1 MQTQTAAPQSSAQT
15 PSSQRPIPLRGR
27 HDLTVVRMEFKGEAG
42 YVVKDPVAL
51 KYHRLRPEQYELL
64 TNLDGELTLEQARDR
79 LRRAFPTL
87 ALRLQDVQ
95 GLVTDLHKKG
105 LVHGRR
111 AGQARG
117 LAQRHREEKSKKFW
131 AALRNILY
139 FRLPGVDPEGLLASC
154 LPLVRPLFA
163 PAAVLLTCLFV
174 VGGWVTLL
182 IQFDTFT
189 RELPTADQFF
199 GFPNLMYIWF
209 LIGGAKILHELG
221 HGFACKYFGG
231 ECHEIGVMLL
241 VFSPCMYCDVSDS
254 WLLKNKWQRIAIG
267 AAGMYVEVVLS
278 AIAIFTWTFSSDPFV
293 RGLCLNLFFVTAFST
308 VIFNINP
315 LLRFDG
321 YYIMSDFL
329 EIPNLRAKSDRLLS
343 DTFGHWCL
351 GIKPK
356 PDPFLPERGRHW
368 FVLYA
373 VSAAAYRW
381 FVLFAITL
389 FLYTVLKP
397 YGLQSL
403 GATMA
408 VLSMGGILFT
418 VGKTVVQ
425 KVNAPRKERL
435 SKPRMLIS
443 LGLLGLVLAGVMSIP
458 LPLHTEAPFLTEAA
472 GGAKVYVVEPGF
484 LKEVH
489 VRPGQR
495 VAAGDPLATLE
506 NEALTD
512 ELDQIADALAVQE
525 ARVDAAF
532 AANDPVSRELA
543 QKQADSLRARR
554 DEMRVRLEDL
564 VLRAPKAG
572 IVLPPPA
579 KAGRRPNGGARLP
592 DWSGLPLEP
601 ENLGAALGTG
611 TAIAVVAPDPE
622 PAADEPPDPFADPN
636 APAVGP
642 VRQRAVLFVDQSDR
656 NDIFPGQPVELKFDH
671 RPDAV
676 FGSTVERFAPRD
688 LDRVPG
694 QMSNKYG
701 GTLATVTGPDGEEE
715 LTGLVYQATA
725 TVPEEAGVLRPGM
738 RGVARFDQPDR
749 TAGEWLWRRARRLF
763 IFEI

>member
-1 MQTQTAAPQSSAQT
+1 MLTTAPRADSQT
-15 PSSQRPIPLRGR
+15 PSSQRPIPLHGR
-27 HDLTVVRMEFKGEAG
+27 QDLTVVRMAFKGEAG

-111 AGQARG
+111 PGQARG

-139 FRLPGVDPEGLLASC
+139 FRLPGFDPEGILTAG
-154 LPLVRPLFA
+154 LPFVRWMFRPW
-163 PAAVLLTCLFV
+163 AVALTCAFV
-174 VGGWVTLL
+174 VAGWVTLL
-182 IQFDTFT
+182 IQFEQFT
-189 RELPTADQFF
+189 RELPSADQFF
-199 GFPNLMYIWF
+199 GWPNLLYIWL
-209 LIGGAKILHELG
+209 LIGGAKILHEFG
-221 HGFACKYFGG
+221 HGFSCKYFGG

-254 WLLKNKWQRIAIG
+254 WLLKNKWKRIAIG
-267 AAGMYVEVVLS
+267 GAGMYVEVVLS
-278 AIAIFTWTFSSDPFV
+278 AIAIFIWTFSNDPFV
-293 RGLCLNLFFVTAFST
+293 RGLCTNLFFVTAFST
-308 VIFNINP
+308 VIFNMNP

-321 YYIMSDFL
+321 YYMMSDLL
-329 EIPNLRAKSDRLLS
+329 EIPNLRGKADRLLS

-373 VSAAAYRW
+373 VCAAAYRW
-381 FVLFAITL
+381 IILFAITL

-408 VLSMGGILFT
+408 AISVGGILFT

-425 KVNAPRKERL
+425 KLNAPRKERL

-443 LGLLGLVLAGVMSIP
+443 LGLLGLVIAGALSIP
-458 LPLHTEAPFLTEAA
+458 LPLYTEAPFLAEPAD
-472 GGAKVYVVEPGF
+472 GATVYVVEPGRIR
-484 LKEVH
+484 EIH
-489 VRPGQR
+489 VRPGDH

-506 NEALTD
+506 SDELID
-512 ELDQIADALAVQE
+512 ELDRLDDALKVQE
-525 ARVDAAF
+525 ARADAAF
-532 AANDPVSRELA
+532 AANDPIARELSE
-543 QKQADSLRARR
+543 KQADTLRTRR
-554 DEMRVRLEDL
+554 DDLEERLADL
-564 VLRAPKAG
+564 VLRAPNAG
-572 IVLPPPA
+572 VVVPPPA
-579 KAGRRPNGGARLP
+579 RPDRGANRARGQLA

-601 ENLGAALGTG
+601 ENLGAALQVG
-611 TAIAVVAPDPE
+611 TAVAVIAPDGSE
-622 PAADEPPDPFADPN
+622 GPDSLN
-636 APAVGP
+636 APSRYVP
-642 VRQRAVLFVDQSDR
+642 QRAVLFVDQADR
-656 NDIFPGQPVELKFDH
+656 NDVFPGQSLELKFDH
-671 RPDAV
+671 RPDLV
-676 FGSTVERFAPRD
+676 LTSSVERFAPRD
-688 LDRVPG
+688 MDRVPG

-701 GTLATVTGPDGEEE
+701 GALATVTGPNGEEE

-725 TVPEEAGVLRPGM
+725 RIPPEAGVLRPGM

-749 TAGEWLWRRARRLF
+749 TAGEWLWRRVRRLF
-763 IFEI
+763 IFEL